1 MSSYNVMISTTKK
14 SNKFIINSNTFHF
27 DSQKFMIIVKQ
38 TDIIGYKRYFIT
50 FLSYIGTFMI
60 RVIS

>member
-1 MSSYNVMISTTKK
+1 
-14 SNKFIINSNTFHF
+14 
-27 DSQKFMIIVKQ
+27 MIIVKQ